1 MEFKRLQLWGNQFE
15 AHGFKETQEAAAPL
29 LYGKHVNDQ
38 SPEAVTK
45 VRADSPHRSLGLPQ
59 PDTLCTVSMRSRPT
73 VPTLSLVA
81 S

>member
-29 LYGKHVNDQ
+29 LYGKHV
-38 SPEAVTK
+38 TK
-45 VRADSPHRSLGLPQ
+45 VRADTPHRSLGLPQ